1 MTERTVRDPVVA
13 LTAPARQLT
22 TGDDFAAID
31 GGQID
36 RTVAALTSRGWR
48 VKEAANLRKM
58 SQRFAGTDAERAAG
72 LQAAFDDPET
82 DLILVLRGGYGT
94 ARLLPLMDWE
104 ALSES
109 YAAFVGLSDLTAFN
123 LALYAKAGRP
133 SWQGPVA
140 RMFVEENAARDAAFE
155 CALSSSEFALDL
167 PLAAAPRLAAEG
179 VLWGGNLTV
188 LVSLLG
194 TPYFPQIEGGILF
207 MEDVGE
213 PAWRVERLLL
223 QLLQAGVLSRQQA
236 ILAGSFTGAD
246 KTAGAGDGRFA
257 LADALSWIEKAAGI
271 PVVTGLP
278 FGHRA
283 DTMTLPVGVAA
294 KVACDE
300 AGLHVRATGCPAPA
314 AVPWREAPPADL
326 WWH

>member
-1 MTERTVRDPVVA
+1 MTERTVRDPVVT

-22 TGDDFAAID
+22 TGDDFSAVDAE
-31 GGQID
+31 QID
-36 RTVAALTSRGWR
+36 RTAAALASRGWR
-48 VKEAANLRKM
+48 VKEAANLRRM
-58 SQRFAGTDAERAAG
+58 SQRFAGTDADRAAG
-72 LQAAFDDPET
+72 LMAAFADLET
-82 DLILVLRGGYGT
+82 DLILALRGGYGT
-94 ARLLPLMDWE
+94 ARLLPLLDWE
-104 ALSES
+104 ALAES

-123 LALYAKAGRP
+123 LALYAKTGRP

-140 RMFVEENAARDAAFE
+140 RMFAEENAARDAAFE
-155 CALSSSEFALDL
+155 RALASSEFELDL
-167 PLAAAPRLAAEG
+167 PLAAAPRFAAEG
-179 VLWGGNLTV
+179 ICWGGNLTV

-194 TPYFPQIEGGILF
+194 TPYFPKIEGGILF
-207 MEDVGE
+207 VEDVGE

-257 LADALSWIEKAAGI
+257 LSDALAWIEREAKI
-271 PVVTGLP
+271 PVVQGLP

-283 DTMTLPVGVAA
+283 DTLTLPVGVAS

-300 AGLHVRATGCPAPA
+300 AGLRLRATGCAAPA

>member
-1 MTERTVRDPVVA
+1 MTERTVRDPVVT

-22 TGDDFAAID
+22 AGADFSQID
-31 GGQID
+31 VEQID
-36 RTVAALTSRGWR
+36 RTVAALVSRGWR
-48 VKEAANLRKM
+48 VKEAANLRHM
-58 SQRFAGTDAERAAG
+58 VQRFAGTDAERAAG
-72 LQAAFDDPET
+72 LEAAFADPET
-82 DLILVLRGGYGT
+82 DLILVMRGGYGT
-94 ARLLPLMDWE
+94 ARLLPLMNWE
-104 ALSES
+104 VIAES

-123 LALYAKAGRP
+123 LALYAKTGHP

-140 RMFVEENAARDAAFE
+140 RMFIEDNAARDVAFE
-155 CALSSSEFALDL
+155 RALASSELTLDL
-167 PLAAAPRLAAEG
+167 PQAKGPRLAVEG

-194 TPYFPQIEGGILF
+194 TPYFPLIEGGILF
-207 MEDVGE
+207 VEDVGE

-223 QLLQAGVLSRQQA
+223 QLQQSGVLSRQQA

-246 KTAGAGDGRFA
+246 KTSGAGAGRFA
-257 LADALSWIEKAAGI
+257 LEDAFDWIEKEAGI

-283 DTMTLPVGVAA
+283 DTLTLPVGVAA
-294 KVACDE
+294 RVSCDE
-300 AGLHVRATGCPAPA
+300 AGLHVGATGCPAPA